1 MVTVTDQAA
10 QELRNILA
18 DTAMKP
24 EQALRLVMRPGGGLG
39 LGLDEE
45 HEGDQVVTADGE
57 KILLVAP
64 SVVEALGE
72 ATIATQETSGGQML
86 VVSR

>member
-1 MVTVTDQAA
+1 
-10 QELRNILA
+10 
-18 DTAMKP
+18 MK
-24 EQALRLVMRPGGGLG
+24 AGAGLG

-45 HEGDQVVTADGE
+45 HEGDQVITADGE

-72 ATIATQETSGGQML
+72 ATIATQETSEGQRL